1 MPPQKKTKE
10 VPANPQAE
18 LNQHGA
24 LAKAIA
30 SAAMDAS
37 SDISTDTY
45 YKVDEI
51 LILVSPNPGPKTYK
65 VTIVPK

>member
-10 VPANPQAE
+10 VPVNKQDE
-18 LNQHGA
+18 LTQHGA

-30 SAAMDAS
+30 SAAVDAAGDIS
-37 SDISTDTY
+37 SDTL

-51 LILVSPNPGPKTYK
+51 LVLVSPNPGPKTYT

>member
-1 MPPQKKTKE
+1 VPPQKRTKE
-10 VPANPQAE
+10 VPLNQQAE

-30 SAAMDAS
+30 SAAVDAAGDIS
-37 SDISTDTY
+37 SDTF

-51 LILVSPNPGPKTYK
+51 LVLVSPNPGPKTYR
-65 VTIVPK
+65 VTLIPK